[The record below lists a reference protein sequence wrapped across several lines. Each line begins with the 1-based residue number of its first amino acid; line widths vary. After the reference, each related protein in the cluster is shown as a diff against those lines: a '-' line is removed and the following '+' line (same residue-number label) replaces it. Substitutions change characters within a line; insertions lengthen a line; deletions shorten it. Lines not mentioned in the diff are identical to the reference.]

1 MTTKY
6 LHNIY
11 FHNHWPTITL
21 GMQHTATAQYTSY
34 IIQVSIILAYN
45 NTRHAAHSHNTVHQL
60 HNTSF
65 HNYWLTA
72 TLGMQHTVTTQY
84 YTVLASI
91 AQTMSNNLLSDGR

>member
-1 MTTKY
+1 M
-6 LHNIY
+6 
-11 FHNHWPTITL
+11 
-21 GMQHTATAQYTSY
+21 
-34 IIQVSIILAYN
+34 
-45 NTRHAAHSHNTVHQL
+45 HAAHSHNTVHQL

-84 YTVLASI
+84 TNYIIQAFIITGLQAHSHNTVLASI